1 MQRNFNEPR
10 NLNTKKAKTQNSSAN
25 KSENK
30 AFDQMSH
37 TQNKLYKDMKNSKS
51 RQSVNANYTS
61 QSQSAQN
68 NSANSGYYSANKPP
82 VSKQRTIKRP
92 MQGNAYMPQ
101 GSAYSNE
108 NYVVRPNQSRNSIN
122 VQNAKRVSANVT
134 SGANA
139 GIRPKRK
146 GKAKKKSALKI
157 FASILLCL
165 VLVFGAVAAGLYFYA
180 GSIINEGE
188 MGTVTEE
195 IKTPP
200 QLAKDQLSVLVLG
213 IDNTEFDAEG
223 AEVQRSEIG
232 NTDMILYVRFDFAN
246 NSMYMLQIPRD
257 LFVGDY
263 DVSGSGKLNS
273 LFSSGSSENESRID
287 NIAVPISEMLQLPI
301 DNYVTIDMVSLREIV
316 DVFGGIEVYVPEEM
330 GYEGSSYIPQGW
342 QTLHGDMLEF
352 FLRDRSGATGD
363 IARLDTQRYFYSAL
377 FRRLRT
383 ATWQDIVKLMPVAQQ
398 YVNTD
403 ISVLDAAALA
413 INVLKIPSSN
423 IMMCTLPTFDS
434 TERYNVNHAVQVAD
448 VNGVAE
454 LLNTY
459 FRTPEAQVPPEAY
472 NLPDW
477 PHSDTPHDA
486 NVQFMDVVDAQ
497 GGGSVGVSAQDVQTG
512 DDLLQPPDTSG
523 SDALEVQAGTQ

>member
-1 MQRNFNEPR
+1 MQQNHNKGRK
-10 NLNTKKAKTQNSSAN
+10 LNTSSAKT
-25 KSENK
+25 EFK

-37 TQNKLYKDMKNSKS
+37 TQNRLYKDMKNSKS
-51 RQSVNANYTS
+51 RQGDKANYS
-61 QSQSAQN
+61 RQ
-68 NSANSGYYSANKPP
+68 NSGVQGDDYYAMQNAP

-92 MQGNAYMPQ
+92 KQGNGY
-101 GSAYSNE
+101 SAYNNSYANG
-108 NYVVRPNQSRNSIN
+108 NNPKQIGKSRGNIN
-122 VQNAKRVSANVT
+122 VQNAKKISANI
-134 SGANA
+134 SGSAN
-139 GIRPKRK
+139 
-146 GKAKKKSALKI
+146 GKAINSRRKPKKKKSALKI
-157 FASILLCL
+157 IANILLCL
-165 VLVFGAVAAGLYFYA
+165 VLVFGALAAGVYFYA

-188 MGTVTEE
+188 IGSVTEE

-200 QLAKDQLSVLVLG
+200 QLARDQLSVLVLG
-213 IDNTEFDAEG
+213 IDNTELDAQG
-223 AEVQRSEIG
+223 ADVQRSEIG
-232 NTDMILYVRFDFAN
+232 NTDMILYVRFDFAT
-246 NSMYMLQIPRD
+246 NSMYMMQIPRD
-257 LFVGDY
+257 LFVGEY

-273 LFSSGSSENESRID
+273 LFSAGGSESESRID

-301 DNYVTIDMVSLREIV
+301 DNYVTIDMISLREIV
-316 DVFGGIEVYVPEEM
+316 NVFGGIEVYVPEQI
-330 GYEGSSYIPQGW
+330 GYEGGSYVPQGW
-342 QTLHGDMLEF
+342 QTLHGDMLEI

-413 INVLKIPSSN
+413 INVLKVPSSN

-459 FRTPEAQVPPEAY
+459 FRTPETQVPPEAY

-477 PHSDTPHDA
+477 PHADTPHDA

-497 GGGSVGVSAQDVQTG
+497 GGGSVGVSATDVQTG
-512 DDLLQPPDTSG
+512 DDLFEPPATSESG
-523 SDALEVQAGTQ
+523 ALEVQGQEDN